1 MSEPPG
7 DAQVDSGQAATLNA
21 AAWLRHWG
29 HHDAQATD
37 RGADGAVD
45 VWSTTALARV
55 CFGAA
60 PVGPDTV
67 AAVVAAAVRDGGKR
81 AYVFSGAGFTAQAVA
96 HADAV
101 GAALV
106 RYDLRGGVTPVNPAA
121 GARPAA
127 APVAPVPLAP
137 GFAGGTEAAG
147 VPPTAPLPTAA
158 DAEARHRRLL
168 AALPTFPRDQVRWWT
183 RTAYEHSVSSRSAP
197 AGGWWRRNWTFT
209 LAGLFGLSG
218 VNTLAQAAS
227 QTVDANPGGSVTSL
241 VIAGGLTFAGVR
253 RRRRAEAWRR
263 HQAQP
268 TGVHELPSEV
278 ADVVLNLPTVAHH
291 GAPSTV
297 AQFERVRAELDSYLE
312 EGEFVTDALVWAYY
326 VRPQSAGTLRDW
338 VDSRPARMAQVPRGW

>member
-1 MSEPPG
+1 MPVSERPG
-7 DAQVDSGQAATLNA
+7 DVQIDSSQAATLNA

-29 HHDAQATD
+29 HPDAQATD

-55 CFGAA
+55 SFEAA
-60 PVGPDTV
+60 PAGADTV
-67 AAVVAAAVRDGGKR
+67 AAVVAAAARDGGKR
-81 AYVFSGAGFTAQAVA
+81 PYVFSGAGFTAQAVA

-106 RYDLRGGVTPVNPAA
+106 RYDLRGGVTPASS
-121 GARPAA
+121 A
-127 APVAPVPLAP
+127 APGLGVVP
-137 GFAGGTEAAG
+137 GAAG
-147 VPPTAPLPTAA
+147 VPPTAPLPTSV
-158 DAEARHRRLL
+158 DAEARHRLL
-168 AALPTFPRDQVRWWT
+168 LRALPSFPRDQVRWWT

-209 LAGLFGLSG
+209 AAGVLGLST
-218 VNTLAQAAS
+218 VNNIAQAA
-227 QTVDANPGGSVTSL
+227 TETIPANPGGNVTTL
-241 VIAGGLTFAGVR
+241 FIAGGLTFLGVR

-263 HQAQP
+263 HQARP